1 MKFKKLK
8 QDPEAETV
16 YIIWYAR
23 EPYWYEMEDR
33 LNWYEMEDRLK
44 DDGTFEPIWEHMVY
58 FDKED
63 YESDLEYIAEK
74 YKAYK
79 VRIYKLSEQFNCGP
93 LGII

>member
-1 MKFKKLK
+1 MKFKDLK

-16 YIIWYAR
+16 YIIWFAR
-23 EPYWYEMEDR
+23 EPY
-33 LNWYEMEDRLK
+33 WYEMEDRLK
-44 DDGTFEPIWEHMVY
+44 DDGTFEPVWEYMVY

-63 YESDLEYIAEK
+63 YEADLEYIADE

>member
-1 MKFKKLK
+1 MIK

-23 EPYWYEMEDR
+23 EPYHYEATSDR
-33 LNWYEMEDRLK
+33 LR
-44 DDGTFEPIWEHMVY
+44 DDGTFEPVWEYMAY

-63 YESDLEYIAEK
+63 YEADLEYIADK

-79 VRIYKLSEQFNCGP
+79 VRIYKLSEQFNCDQ
-93 LGII
+93 LKLIK